1 MPKNIEGKNE
11 QQLKI
16 KEKKQLEAIKNIKTD
31 LKLPKMISFFSTL
44 SPEAKEKQNK
54 TKNKLLDKLKEGK
67 KHNQF
72 LKNCLCEI

>member
-1 MPKNIEGKNE
+1 
-11 QQLKI
+11 
-16 KEKKQLEAIKNIKTD
+16 
-31 LKLPKMISFFSTL
+31 MISFFSTL

>member
-1 MPKNIEGKNE
+1 
-11 QQLKI
+11 
-16 KEKKQLEAIKNIKTD
+16 
-31 LKLPKMISFFSTL
+31 MISFFSTL

-67 KHNQF
+67 KHNQL